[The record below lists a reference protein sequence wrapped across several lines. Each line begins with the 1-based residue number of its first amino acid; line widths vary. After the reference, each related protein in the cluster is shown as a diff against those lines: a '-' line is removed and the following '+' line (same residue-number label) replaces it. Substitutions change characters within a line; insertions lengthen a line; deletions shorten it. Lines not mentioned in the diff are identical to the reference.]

1 MFWRGLCTAALVL
14 AGLGAAGCF
23 SSEAEYQAL
32 LEDNNTLS
40 VELTEARRE
49 NEILGRALDDIK
61 REQESLLLLLNA
73 GKSNLTSG
81 RASLP
86 TALQLGG
93 GPPQAAAPA
102 NEEPQAPRPPAPATP
117 PPSPA
122 PPRAAAQEGGRIY
135 VTRPGDVLT
144 NIAQANRTT
153 VARIL
158 ELNPHLRSRRNYMI
172 YDNERIRLP

>member
-1 MFWRGLCTAALVL
+1 MFWRGLCTAGLVL
-14 AGLGAAGCF
+14 AGFGAAGCF

-40 VELTEARRE
+40 AELTEARQE
-49 NEILGRALDDIK
+49 NEILSRALDDIK

-86 TALQLGG
+86 AALQLGG
-93 GPPQAAAPA
+93 GAPQAVAPDP
-102 NEEPQAPRPPAPATP
+102 EESQASRPPAPAP
-117 PPSPA
+117 L
-122 PPRAAAQEGGRIY
+122 RAAAQEGGRIY

-172 YDNERIRLP
+172 YENERIRLP